1 MKKSNF
7 ADILVLLLK
16 AQILDKGVRQVRLTQ
31 AEVMRAENFDLKIE
45 RSKLAGGD
53 LVLTLAEAPPEDN
66 EAKIILPDGSNPFV
80 GVKGRRRR

>member
-16 AQILDKGVRQVRLTQ
+16 SQILDKGVRQVRLTK
-31 AEVMRAENFDLKIE
+31 ADVMRAENFDLKIE

-53 LVLTLAEAPPEDN
+53 IVLTLSEAPAEDN

-80 GVKGRRRR
+80 GVRNPRRR